1 MKYLVKIYW
10 STEDEA
16 FVAEVPALEGC
27 VSHGSSYEKAAHNV
41 QEAMEVWIES
51 AERHNDPIPE
61 PDLAAEELRR
71 VAPLLKL
78 SKLARIAKINQH
90 TLASKLRR
98 KTKFTPEE
106 AARIREALTSV

>member
-10 STEDEA
+10 SNEDEA
-16 FVAEVPALEGC
+16 YVAEDPAKEGC
-27 VSHGSSYEKAAHNV
+27 VSHGDSYVKAARKI
-41 QEAMEVWIES
+41 QEAMEAWMES
-51 AERHNDPIPE
+51 AKRHGDPIPE
-61 PDLAAEELRR
+61 PDLAAEDIRR

-106 AARIREALTSV
+106 AARIREALASV